1 MDESLFIISLSLAFL
16 PSIIIPKY
24 FPSRF
29 SSLSKSP
36 TVISR
41 SGVIVSTIPV
51 SNKSA
56 ICRIMITFMIVLL
69 R

>member
-1 MDESLFIISLSLAFL
+1 MGQYSNGRVLVDKRVFM
-16 PSIIIPKY
+16 
-24 FPSRF
+24 
-29 SSLSKSP
+29 SKSP

-56 ICRIMITFMIVLL
+56 ICRIIITFMIVLL